1 MDINQCMWV
10 TLISDCYV
18 YTEESVRKM
27 EEVETGEPSIVKTPV
42 SVFKKKCLSTSVFLS
57 YFIFIIFLLT
67 AVLSIF

>member
-42 SVFKKKCLSTSVFLS
+42 RVFFKHVFPHLSF
-57 YFIFIIFLLT
+57 
-67 AVLSIF
+67 